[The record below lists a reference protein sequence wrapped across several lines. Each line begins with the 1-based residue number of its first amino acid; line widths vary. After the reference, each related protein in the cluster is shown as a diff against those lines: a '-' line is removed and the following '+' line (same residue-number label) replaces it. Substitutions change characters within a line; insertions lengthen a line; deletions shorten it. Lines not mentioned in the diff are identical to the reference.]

1 MNMPTSELNAA
12 LKQLRERLLDL
23 TGRNRLINFKNTAGK
38 SMQFVQGTPAILYST
53 LVESAGRNAIKIE
66 GLPEPTRNQWIE
78 QNGRLQRPDPR
89 EWASKK
95 SIPLSFD
102 ISEPDEDEEGESFLR
117 ALLYNEDLAKHLRK
131 IEREANLAIEE
142 TGANMLFLAM
152 GFLEFP
158 DQPDSDKKFI
168 APLICLPVNMSKRE
182 VNGQQYYSIQF
193 TGDDVTDNLSLI
205 EKLKRD
211 FSLHLPTLDE
221 EQIDVDKYFEAIKE
235 VILNR
240 PNFSFKN
247 RVSLCLLSFSNMLL
261 FRDLDPETWS
271 QTGDESDLISHPI
284 VRQVFEGALDTGGS
298 GLEIAKEHDV
308 ETTEANNISI
318 VYDADSS
325 QHSALIDVLTHQKN
339 LVINGPP
346 GTGKSQ
352 TITNLIA
359 ASIAEGKKV
368 LFIAEKLTALQVVK
382 NRLSMVGLAPYIL
395 ELHSNKTSKKK
406 VLEELAERIAY
417 HPRNPS
423 NLPNLEVEIEDH
435 RRELKEY
442 SVLLNTISHNSL
454 GKTVH
459 QLMWSAEKHRSRLSG
474 GADIVGQMI
483 ILDSGNVSSHELIRR
498 TDSLGHLASQYKSI
512 GGFNRGSTFWGFYPE
527 NLIPGHE
534 VQIKNIFQAA
544 NPWVSEF
551 NEHVKRYAKFLNLS
565 LVGGFTIELGLQ
577 QQTSLTWL
585 LNEVDKSLPLD
596 RIPKIM
602 SDGSGDVSKK
612 CLLHF
617 KNLVDRYKE
626 LSTIVKKHI
635 SNPNLVTFS
644 EARELN
650 GFRESAYSLGV
661 RLGHLGHLVELQQGL
676 DNAIETLTLS
686 DANLSKLITNENL
699 TYQNSFAYFG
709 LVGSYIEVL
718 KEAPLESAHLQSKE
732 IFKDHSAQ
740 LIEELQIL
748 QCQWVDMEN
757 ELNATLYLDALPSD
771 ADIKAAITVL
781 REGDSWYRI
790 FQSKWRDAIKL
801 HKLIS
806 KSKLKIPAAERLR
819 HLENLIQ
826 LIPLKERWR
835 SHPTWALVLN
845 LPPPSEPYNFH
856 DALSLSRWN
865 IKIKSTSYAI
875 GHQDLNYLKFDVD
888 GIRVLQRA
896 FAGADSDVKN
906 AFIAKLH
913 FDQILTRLQEFS
925 GMDVVSKLLAK
936 VQLFS
941 FNLDDQIKFI
951 KSVSNDTSNLDDVIM
966 GCEAVL
972 EQIKILSEIDG
983 DKNAQDFLG
992 SYFKGVDT
1000 NIVSIL
1006 KALDFAQVVNQKVM
1020 QDSVKAK
1027 LFSGDISGSANVIN
1041 DITTN
1046 LNQDLQTLDE
1056 FVASLNK
1063 YGSMDVEQWTYSNK
1077 FDDLMFFSESLIK
1090 KLNISINESD
1100 KLPAWSLYI
1109 GTRKEIINSDLS
1121 DFLKL
1126 LEDQEIKSDELSD
1139 AYAYSVYSTLV
1150 KNIFTKVPRLNR
1162 FSGVRHS
1169 QVKEDFKELDKQI
1182 ISLRGNAIGYASNRN
1197 ANPQSGNGRGRVNE
1211 LTEMSLLNYL
1221 IPQQRPRMPLRKIL
1235 QNAGSSIQELK
1246 PCFMMGPQAVAQFL
1260 KPGAI
1265 EFDLVIMDEA
1275 SQLKPEEAIGAI
1287 ARGKQLVVVG
1297 DPNQLPPTS
1306 FFNASNQVSDDD
1318 DGFTTTD
1325 AESILDV
1332 CSSHFRP
1339 IRSLRWHY
1347 RSQHHSLIAFSNKNF
1362 YKNDLIVFPSPYEQG
1377 GSLGVRAIYL
1387 ADAIYENQTN
1397 LREAKRVVDAVVEH
1411 IINKSDES
1419 LGVVTLNIK
1428 QRDLISELLADKLNS
1443 LSDSGAFKEHWLTE
1457 GEPLFVK
1464 TLENVQG
1471 DERDAIIIST
1481 TFGKPSG
1488 SSVVAQRF
1496 GPISQ
1501 AGGWRRLNV
1510 LFTRAKK
1517 SVTLYTSMRPDDI
1530 PVSTTT
1536 PLGTQALRN
1545 YLEYARSGSLTVSED
1560 TEMEPESDF
1569 EVSVI
1574 DMLRVRGFDVTPQL
1588 GVAGYRID
1596 IAVKHPK
1603 IPGCYLAAIECD
1615 GATYHSAVSVRDR
1628 DRIRQEIL
1636 ESLGWRG
1643 RIWRIWSTDWFRSPR
1658 IEIEKL
1664 VSFLNQLS
1672 DTWRPEFSVGS
1683 SWVEEGVVSREEEVV
1698 VNTPIATAANL
1709 ELEIERETV
1718 NTALIAD
1725 VELLEI
1731 EVGDVV
1737 HYVDLKQPADVLT
1750 VQITDGRDDFEN
1762 GIVNEGRPLARIL
1775 LGATKGD
1782 EVTLHLTGANSRHL
1796 FIIEVIKSSN

>member
-23 TGRNRLINFKNTAGK
+23 TGRNRLINFKNTPGK
-38 SMQFVQGTPAILYST
+38 SLQFVQGTPSVLFSS
-53 LVESAGRNAIKIE
+53 LVEGVGRNAIKIE
-66 GLPEPTRNQWIE
+66 GLPEPTRNQWVE

-89 EWASKK
+89 EWASKNGI
-95 SIPLSFD
+95 SLSFD
-102 ISEPDEDEEGESFLR
+102 ISEPNADEEGDSILR

-158 DQPDSDKKFI
+158 DQADSDKKFI
-168 APLICLPVNMSKRE
+168 APLISVPVNMSKRE
-182 VNGQQYYSIQF
+182 VNGLQQYSIQF
-193 TGDDVTDNLSLI
+193 TGDDVTDNLSLL

-211 FSLHLPTLDE
+211 FGLHLPMLDE
-221 EQIDVDKYFEAIKE
+221 EQIDVDSYFDEIKE

-247 RVSLCLLSFSNMLL
+247 RISLCLLSFSNMLL
-261 FRDLDPETWS
+261 FRDLDPETWDK
-271 QTGDESDLISHPI
+271 TDDESNLISHPI
-284 VRQVFEGALDTGGS
+284 VRQVFEGALDIGGS
-298 GLEIAKEHDV
+298 GLEIVKEHDV
-308 ETTEANNISI
+308 ETSQANNISI

-325 QHSALIDVLTHQKN
+325 QHSALIDVLVHKKN

-417 HPRNPS
+417 RPRNPT
-423 NLPNLEVEIEDH
+423 NLPNLEAEIEDH
-435 RRELKEY
+435 RKELKEY
-442 SVLLNTISHNSL
+442 SVLMNTIYHNSL
-454 GKTVH
+454 GKTIH
-459 QLMWSAEKHRSRLSG
+459 QLMWSAEKHRSKISV
-474 GADIVGQMI
+474 GADTVGQMTI
-483 ILDSGNVSSHELIRR
+483 TDSGNLSRHELIRR
-498 TDSLGHLASQYKSI
+498 IDSLVHLSSQYKSI
-512 GGFNRGSTFWGFYPE
+512 RGFNKNSTFWGFYPE
-527 NLIPGHE
+527 NLVPGYE
-534 VQIKNIFQAA
+534 VQIKNIFIDAQ
-544 NPWVSEF
+544 PWVNEF
-551 NEHVKRYAKFLNLS
+551 NEHIKKYTKVLNLS
-565 LVGGFTIELGLQ
+565 LVQGFTLELGLK
-577 QQTSLTWL
+577 QQTSMNWL
-585 LNEVDKSLPLD
+585 LNEVDKTLPLD
-596 RIPKIM
+596 RIPRMM
-602 SDGSGDVSKK
+602 SDGNGETAKK

-617 KNLVDRYKE
+617 KNLIDRYEK
-626 LSTIVKKHI
+626 LSVIVSNHI
-635 SNPNLVTFS
+635 SKPMLVTFQ
-644 EARELN
+644 ETDNLKR
-650 GFRESAYSLGV
+650 FRETAYSLGV
-661 RLGHLGHLVELQQGL
+661 GLGNLTYLFELQQSMT
-676 DNAIETLTLS
+676 NAIDKLTLS
-686 DANLSKLITNENL
+686 DVNLSRIIKNENL
-699 TYQNSFAYFG
+699 TYQNTFAFLL
-709 LVGSYIEVL
+709 LVGTYIEVL
-718 KEAPLESAHLQSKE
+718 KEAPIESAYLQSKE
-732 IFKDHSAQ
+732 IFKDNSAQ
-740 LIEELQIL
+740 LIEELQTI
-748 QCQWVDMEN
+748 QNQWVDMEK
-757 ELNATLYLDALPSD
+757 ELNETLYLDALPSD

-781 REGDSWYRI
+781 REGDSWFRI

-801 HKLIS
+801 HKSIA

-826 LIPLKERWR
+826 LIPLKQRWK
-835 SHPTWALVLN
+835 SHSTWATVLN
-845 LPPPSEPYNFH
+845 LPPPSEPYDFR

-865 IKIKSTSYAI
+865 LKIKSASNDI
-875 GHQDLNYLKFDVD
+875 GHQDINYSKFDAD
-888 GIRVLQRA
+888 GMRVLQRA
-896 FAGADSDVKN
+896 YSGGDLDVKN
-906 AFIAKLH
+906 ALTAKQSLNEV
-913 FDQILTRLQEFS
+913 FTKLNEFS
-925 GMDVVSKLLAK
+925 GMEVVAKLLTKA
-936 VQLFS
+936 QLFS
-941 FNLDDQIKFI
+941 NNLEDQIKFI
-951 KSVSNDTSNLDDVIM
+951 KLVSNDTSNLDDVIM
-966 GCEAVL
+966 GCAAVL
-972 EQIKILSEIDG
+972 EQAKIQSEIDS
-983 DKNAQDFLG
+983 DKNAQDFIG
-992 SYFKGVDT
+992 YYFKGLST
-1000 NIVSIL
+1000 NIASIL
-1006 KALDFAQVVNQKVM
+1006 KTLDFAQAVNQKEM

-1027 LFSGDISGSANVIN
+1027 LFSGDISGSAEVIN
-1041 DITTN
+1041 NITTN
-1046 LNQDLQTLDE
+1046 LIKDLTNLEE
-1056 FVASLNK
+1056 FVFSLNK
-1063 YGSMDVEQWTYSNK
+1063 YGSMDVEHWTDSNK
-1077 FDDLMFFSESLIK
+1077 LVDLKSFSESLIK
-1090 KLNISINESD
+1090 KLNVGVKESD

-1109 GTRKEIINSDLS
+1109 GTRKEITNSGLG

-1126 LEDQEIKSDELSD
+1126 LEDQQIKSDELSD

-1197 ANPQSGNGRGRVNE
+1197 ANPEIGNGRGRVSE

-1235 QNAGSSIQELK
+1235 QNAGASIQELK

-1297 DPNQLPPTS
+1297 DPNQLPPTT
-1306 FFNASNQVSDDD
+1306 FFNASTQVLGDDE
-1318 DGFTTTD
+1318 GFTTTD

-1377 GSLGVRAIYL
+1377 GSLGVRAFYL

-1397 LREAKRVVDAVVEH
+1397 LREAKRVVDAVLEH
-1411 IINKSDES
+1411 ILNKSDES

-1443 LSDSGAFKEHWLTE
+1443 LSDAGAFKEHWLSE

-1481 TFGKPSG
+1481 TFGKPPG
-1488 SSVVAQRF
+1488 SSVVKQNF

-1530 PVSTTT
+1530 PINSTT
-1536 PLGTQALRN
+1536 PLGTQALKN
-1545 YLEYARSGSLTVSED
+1545 YLEFARTGSLIVSEE
-1560 TEMEPESDF
+1560 TNMEPESDF

-1574 DMLRVRGFDVTPQL
+1574 DMLKQRGFDVTPQL

-1596 IAVKHPK
+1596 IAVKHPQ

-1672 DTWRPEFSVGS
+1672 ETWRPEFSVGS
-1683 SWVEEGVVSREEEVV
+1683 SWVEEGVAINEGVEVA
-1698 VNTPIATAANL
+1698 NTPIATDSNL

-1718 NTALIAD
+1718 NTALIDD
-1725 VELLEI
+1725 VELPEI
-1731 EVGDVV
+1731 EIGDVV
-1737 HYVDLKQPADVLT
+1737 HYMDLNQPADVLT

-1762 GIVNEGRPLARIL
+1762 GIINEGRPLARIL
-1775 LGATKGD
+1775 LGATQGD
-1782 EVTLHLTGANSRHL
+1782 EVTLHLTGSISKHL
-1796 FIIEVIKSSN
+1796 FILEVIKP